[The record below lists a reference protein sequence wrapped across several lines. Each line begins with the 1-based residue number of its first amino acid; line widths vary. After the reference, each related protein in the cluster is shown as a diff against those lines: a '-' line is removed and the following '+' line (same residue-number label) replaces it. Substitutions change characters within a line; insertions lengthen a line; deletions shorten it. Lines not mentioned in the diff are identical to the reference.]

1 MKNVG
6 AKWLVQIDEFLRAN
20 PSIIVNGFHSSEIP
34 QSIDSDTPCLGEESS
49 IDSDS
54 SDDNSDLAD
63 DLIAESIETLIEA
76 DYDSDHSS
84 ENEAS
89 NMTNDTIIID

>member
-34 QSIDSDTPCLGEESS
+34 QSIDSD
-49 IDSDS
+49 
-54 SDDNSDLAD
+54 
-63 DLIAESIETLIEA
+63 DLIPESIETLIEA